1 MYVKVKGQWMYHYR
15 AVVRRKYNW
24 FLLSKTR
31 DHKAATDKVYRIYK
45 FPIYINNK
53 GAGEKVMI
61 RKLIMIGIGGTFIGV
76 GINLFLLPSHLINGG
91 IFGISLL
98 LKYLW
103 GFKLGITIVCLNMPI
118 YLVALKHNPSYFYN
132 SLFGLLATSLMIDLL
147 FPLNG
152 IIHLPTILSA
162 ILGGLIIGIGVG
174 IMLRY
179 NTCPGGIDL
188 LAFWFLNGLLLM

>member
-1 MYVKVKGQWMYHYR
+1 
-15 AVVRRKYNW
+15 
-24 FLLSKTR
+24 
-31 DHKAATDKVYRIYK
+31 
-45 FPIYINNK
+45 
-53 GAGEKVMI
+53 MI

-188 LAFWFLNGLLLM
+188 LAFLISKWTSINVGFLLLLIDTFIIMFGLWILREEILLYSLITVAGVAAMAGILTSFKSIVYIR